1 MSAFEQ
7 LRYIIADRGMTFG
20 CSQAANYFIGILVQA
35 PKFPTFFS
43 SFSLAVSFL
52 SALVSTLDTDA
63 SQQSEAVAFLMSSF
77 VPRVYEQIQ
86 KRSKVCQVLW
96 RNFYILT
103 AARTGYGSIGIV
115 ATSVTRDWL
124 FIYNNYFFLNWQRKD
139 TNTQNKDFR
148 AVASAQRAQWLLPTV
163 QARRG
168 LNTSIDKIYKFIRQ
182 SVNCSCINKARK
194 RKVPRNFKLKKS

>member
-1 MSAFEQ
+1 M
-7 LRYIIADRGMTFG
+7 
-20 CSQAANYFIGILVQA
+20 
-35 PKFPTFFS
+35 
-43 SFSLAVSFL
+43 
-52 SALVSTLDTDA
+52 
-63 SQQSEAVAFLMSSF
+63 
-77 VPRVYEQIQ
+77 
-86 KRSKVCQVLW
+86 LW

-103 AARTGYGSIGIV
+103 AARTWHGSIGIV

-139 TNTQNKDFR
+139 TNTQNKEFR

-182 SVNCSCINKARK
+182 SVNCSCINKGK
-194 RKVPRNFKLKKS
+194 KGKVPRNFKLNKWLTNTGPRSAA